1 MKRFFLSILALLA
14 AAAVFGQVRLDQSMI
29 QLATQYYNARDF
41 EKAAPLLK
49 DIYKV
54 SNNRYYFRLYIA
66 SLTELQR
73 YHDAENEIRNEIKR
87 DRSPQPDLLIHWGY
101 LLKLQKLEE
110 EAVSKYQE
118 AIRTTP
124 ASRSSYINT
133 GNMFIQWREF
143 EWAEKLYVH
152 GKKAVPGEG
161 FHSELASVYSYL
173 RNYTSMLGELLY
185 LVKIDENNLPRVQS
199 NLTSAMYLDI
209 ENGLRDEFRTTIL
222 RRIQAEPEVLAYN
235 RLLIWFFLQ
244 ERQFSA
250 ALRQSIALD
259 RRTGTEEQQI
269 LMLAQTALNNESYQD
284 ASAAYDYIMS
294 KGKQN
299 PSWPTAFMFKLH
311 ADYQYYTLE
320 EAENL
325 ESGRELAAKFE
336 EGLGIMGYSA
346 ANVFLI
352 REYAHLLAF
361 YLEDPQAAIGVLQ
374 KGLEIPGLRPA
385 EVGEIKTELADVYLY
400 ANDPW
405 EAILLYSQVI
415 DANRDNTLGDEVKL
429 KKARLGYYLGN
440 FSWAKAQLDVLKA
453 STSKLTANDAME
465 LSLFISGNISQDS
478 IDKALEYF
486 ARADLLF
493 FRNKNKEALNT
504 LDTIDMLF
512 PYHSVVDDVL
522 YRKSRILL
530 ASNEPEP
537 AVEMLERIAKEFP
550 SGLLADDAL
559 YLLADTYNFKLND
572 RKKAADTYRRILFEH
587 PGSIYVPQAREKFRE
602 LNIEIPDIEK
612 NEELPANEE
621 LLFKEV
627 IP

>member
-1 MKRFFLSILALLA
+1 MKRLFFTIVAFLIVATVS
-14 AAAVFGQVRLDQSMI
+14 GQVRPDQSMI

-54 SNNRYYFRLYIA
+54 SNNRYYFRLYIS

-73 YHDAENEIRNEIKR
+73 FQEAENEIRNEIKR
-87 DRSPQPDLLIHWGY
+87 DRNPQPDLLVHWGY
-101 LLKLQKLEE
+101 LLKLQKLENE
-110 EAVSKYQE
+110 GASKYEE
-118 AIRTTP
+118 AIRVTP
-124 ASRSSYINT
+124 PNRSSYINT

-143 EWAEKLYVH
+143 EWAEKLYNH

-185 LVKIDENNLPRVQS
+185 LVKMDENNLPRVQS

-209 ENGLRDEFRTTIL
+209 DNGLRDEFRTTIL

-299 PSWPTAFMFKLH
+299 PSWLPAFMFKLH
-311 ADYQYYTLE
+311 ADYQYFTLE

-325 ESGRELAAKFE
+325 EVGRELATKFE

-361 YLEDPQAAIGVLQ
+361 YLEDPQAAIAVLE
-374 KGLEIPGLRPA
+374 KGLEISGLRPSEA
-385 EVGEIKTELADVYLY
+385 GEIKTELADVYLY
-400 ANDPW
+400 SDDPW

-415 DANRDNTLGDEVKL
+415 DANRDNSLGDEVKL

-493 FRNKNKEALNT
+493 FRNKNQEALKT
-504 LDTIDMLF
+504 LDTIDLLF

-537 AVEMLERIAKEFP
+537 AVEMLERIAKDFP

-559 YLLADTYNFKLND
+559 FLLAETYDFRLNN
-572 RKKAADTYRRILFEH
+572 RKKAAETYRRILFEH
-587 PGSIYVPQAREKFRE
+587 PGSIYVPHAREKFRE
-602 LNIEIPDIEK
+602 LNPEIPDIEK
-612 NEELPANEE
+612 NEELPAGEE
-621 LLFKEV
+621 QFFKGI